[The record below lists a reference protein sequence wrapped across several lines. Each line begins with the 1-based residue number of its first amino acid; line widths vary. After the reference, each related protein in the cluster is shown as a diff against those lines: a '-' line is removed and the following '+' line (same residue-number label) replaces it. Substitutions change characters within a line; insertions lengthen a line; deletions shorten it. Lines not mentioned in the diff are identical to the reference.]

1 LDNIIKK
8 EVIMDSTTTSIFVFG
23 IYLIFVGAGFLLIPN
38 IILPLFR
45 FPKTDE
51 PWIRVMAILILIIAY
66 FYLVASHHNIIPIYW
81 ATVYGRLFVFLSFTV
96 LVLTKKAKPMLLG
109 FGVVDALGAVWTLLT
124 LL

>member
-1 LDNIIKK
+1 
-8 EVIMDSTTTSIFVFG
+8 MDSTTTSVFVFA

-38 IILPLFR
+38 IILPIFR

-51 PWIRVMAILILIIAY
+51 PWIRVMAILVLIIAY
-66 FYLVASHHNIIPIYW
+66 FYMVAAHHNIIPIYW
-81 ATVYGRLFVFLSFTV
+81 ATVYGRFFVFLSFTV

-124 LL
+124 LIR